1 MLRQCIDWLEQL
13 DRGERVIVNLRSETD
28 VETEFVSFDRQR
40 VLKVLKRIVADLDD
54 LAQNAQ
60 GADCAGD
67 NLDPQTR
74 HRRQLAEPPPKG
86 LSDRE
91 QRAALRSKL
100 GLPPKR

>member
-1 MLRQCIDWLEQL
+1 MPPFKTLILVVFVL
-13 DRGERVIVNLRSETD
+13 AIVYQRDNIQRFAVQFTGQSRSAL
-28 VETEFVSFDRQR
+28 
-40 VLKVLKRIVADLDD
+40 LK
-54 LAQNAQ
+54 

-91 QRAALRSKL
+91 QRAALRAKL
-100 GLPPKR
+100 GLSPKR